1 MVFSVKILYLF
12 KSIYSWVFYSFY
24 AIVCGIVLILFSDY
38 SLLVYR
44 NTTDILILYPTT
56 LLNSFTGS
64 NIVLCGSLRIFK
76 TSLILLIN
84 LYTCLTKGFS
94 FFFLSFFSPWNNLH
108 NVRIIWC
115 LRTLIEFPYIWYIL
129 QINCKWSRSVMSDS
143 LRSHGL

>member
-1 MVFSVKILYLF
+1 M
-12 KSIYSWVFYSFY
+12 
-24 AIVCGIVLILFSDY
+24 
-38 SLLVYR
+38 YR

-94 FFFLSFFSPWNNLH
+94 FFFFSFFSPWNNLH

-115 LRTLIEFPYIWYIL
+115 LRNLIEFPYIWYVL
-129 QINCKWSRSVMSDS
+129 QVNCKWSHSVMSDS
-143 LRSHGL
+143 SIPWTVAYQAPLSMGFSRQEYWSGLPLPSPDLPDPGIEPGSPTS